1 MASPHA
7 GLVSAT
13 SVDADL
19 GQIGAG
25 RILAA
30 NRQSCTLETDA
41 GTLITLA
48 DPRLGNGPDA
58 ILVAQSG
65 WPAGAAFWPAGPG
78 RLRFAHGPILDWS
91 AARRWSAAASAPS
104 APPRCDQ
111 RQPLIAWLAAESRE
125 DGLLPV
131 LLGRPA
137 ATRQQAILA
146 ETARPLLDALP
157 DPAAASGL
165 VGLGPGLTPAGDDL
179 LAGMLL
185 TLYYARHPRLP
196 ALTAALADP
205 PTTRLGRAL
214 IGWALAGRAYEH
226 LLAALRALFSQ
237 PFAQATAQLPAA
249 LRHGATSGADAL
261 AGVVIGLRIV
271 FQD

>member
-7 GLVSAT
+7 DLVSAV
-13 SVDADL
+13 SVDAAL

-25 RILAA
+25 RILAVHRHA
-30 NRQSCTLETDA
+30 CTLETDA
-41 GTLITLA
+41 GALITLA

-58 ILVAQSG
+58 ILVEQG
-65 WPAGAAFWPAGPG
+65 NWPSGAAFWPDGPG
-78 RLRFAHGPILDWS
+78 RLRFDHGVALDWS
-91 AARRWSAAASAPS
+91 AAGRWSAAASAPD
-104 APPRCDQ
+104 APPRFDR
-111 RQPLIAWLAAESRE
+111 RQPLIAWLGAAAGD

-137 ATRQQAILA
+137 ATRQQAALA
-146 ETARPLLDALP
+146 VTARPLLAALP

-185 TLYYARHPRLP
+185 ALYYARHPLMP
-196 ALTAALADP
+196 ALRAALADP
-205 PTTRLGRAL
+205 ATTRLGRAL
-214 IGWALAGRAYEH
+214 LGWALAGRAYEH

-237 PFAQATAQLPAA
+237 PFEQAAAHLPAA
-249 LRHGATSGADAL
+249 LTHGATSGADAL
-261 AGVVIGLRIV
+261 AGVAIGLRIV

>member
-7 GLVSAT
+7 GLVSAA
-13 SVDADL
+13 SVDAAL

-25 RILAA
+25 RVLAVH
-30 NRQSCTLETDA
+30 RQSCTLETDA
-41 GTLITLA
+41 GALITLA

-58 ILVAQSG
+58 ILTTQTG
-65 WPAGAAFWPAGPG
+65 WPDGAAFWPDGPC
-78 RLRFAHGPILDWS
+78 RLRFDHGLTLDWS
-91 AARRWSAAASAPS
+91 AAGRWSAAASAPES
-104 APPRCDQ
+104 PPRSDQ
-111 RQPLIAWLAAESRE
+111 RRPLIAWLAAQSRE
-125 DGLLPV
+125 DGLLPA

-137 ATRQQAILA
+137 TTRQQAILA
-146 ETARPLLDALP
+146 ETARPLLADLP
-157 DPAAASGL
+157 DPRAASGL

-196 ALTAALADP
+196 ALAAALADP

-226 LLAALRALFSQ
+226 LLRALRALFSQ
-237 PFAQATAQLPAA
+237 PFAQAAAHLPAA
-249 LRHGATSGADAL
+249 LTHGATSGADAL